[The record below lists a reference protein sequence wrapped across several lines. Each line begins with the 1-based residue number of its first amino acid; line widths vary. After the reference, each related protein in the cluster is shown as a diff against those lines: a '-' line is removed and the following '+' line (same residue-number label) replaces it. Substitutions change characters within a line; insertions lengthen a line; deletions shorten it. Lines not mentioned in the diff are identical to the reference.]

1 MESDTLFYDYK
12 NKCAIVNTICIHKRD
27 EISDRE
33 EVCIRLLCG

>member
-1 MESDTLFYDYK
+1 MELFYDYK

-27 EISDRE
+27 GISDRE